1 MIQRKQTVFLLV
13 AFVAMLLCVVMP
25 VGVPYVWVIAVVA
38 ALGSIGNVFL
48 YTRRPLQARI
58 CFALIGLGL
67 AYYVA
72 VAVFQHTIGGQL
84 VFTWPLA
91 MPALSIVMWFM
102 AYKGIMKDEKL
113 VRSLDR
119 IR

>member
-1 MIQRKQTVFLLV
+1 MIQRKQTIFLLV
-13 AFVAMLLCVVMP
+13 AFVAMLLCVVFP
-25 VGVPYVWVIAVVA
+25 VGVPYVWIVA
-38 ALGSIGNVFL
+38 LITALGSIGNVFL
-48 YTRRPLQARI
+48 YKRRPLQARL
-58 CFALIGLGL
+58 CTVLIGLGL
-67 AYYVA
+67 VYYVG

-91 MPALSIVMWFM
+91 MPALAIVMWFM
-102 AYKGIMKDEKL
+102 AYKGITKDEKL